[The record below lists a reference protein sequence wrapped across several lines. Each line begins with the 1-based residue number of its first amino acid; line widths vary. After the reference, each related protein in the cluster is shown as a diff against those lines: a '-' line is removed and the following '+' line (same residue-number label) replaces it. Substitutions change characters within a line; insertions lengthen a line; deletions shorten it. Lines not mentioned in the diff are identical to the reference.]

1 MQATPHTKYF
11 EPERLARLGDLQ
23 LIARTVVEG
32 YVSGLHKSPFKGHS
46 NEFAAYRQYMPGDDL
61 KHFDWKVY
69 ARTDKKYVR
78 EYEEETNMTCTLL
91 LDCSASMGYGSS
103 DLIKFDYGCCLCAAL
118 TYMMIH
124 QHDRVG
130 LAAFDTAI
138 KERFPPRS
146 NPSHMRFLLNRLE
159 ELHPSGETGMADALH
174 PIASSLDKRGLIIL
188 ISDLLD
194 DQDAVINAL
203 QHFRHDRHEVVVFNL
218 FDPAE
223 IKFPFEGLSEFRD
236 VETNS
241 KMQVRPAVVRD
252 AYREEFEQFV
262 DEYRKNCRNAG
273 IDYQLVDTST
283 PYELILSHYLTKRD
297 KISRTSG
304 T

>member
-1 MQATPHTKYF
+1 MQTTPQNKYF
-11 EPERLARLGDLQ
+11 APERLARLGDMQ
-23 LIARTVVEG
+23 LVARTVVEG

-91 LDCSASMGYGSS
+91 LDCSASMGFASS
-103 DLIKFDYGCCLCAAL
+103 GLNKLAYGCYLSAAL
-118 TYMMIH
+118 AYLMVQ

-130 LAAFDTAI
+130 LAVFDDNVQN
-138 KERFPPRS
+138 RFPPRS
-146 NPSHMRFLLNRLE
+146 NPSHLKFLLNRLD
-159 ELHPSGETGMADALH
+159 ELEPTGQTGISGALH
-174 PIASSLDKRGLIIL
+174 PIASALDKRGLIIL

-194 DQDAVINAL
+194 DQDEVINAL

-223 IKFPFEGLSEFRD
+223 INFSFDGLSEFRD
-236 VETNS
+236 METDE
-241 KMQVRPAVVRD
+241 KMQVRPSVVRD
-252 AYREEFEQFV
+252 AYRDEFEAFV
-262 DEYRKNCRNAG
+262 EKYRKNCRNAG
-273 IDYQLVDTST
+273 VDYQIVNTSM
-283 PYELILSHYLTKRD
+283 PYELMLSRYLTKRD
-297 KISRTSG
+297 KISRSSG